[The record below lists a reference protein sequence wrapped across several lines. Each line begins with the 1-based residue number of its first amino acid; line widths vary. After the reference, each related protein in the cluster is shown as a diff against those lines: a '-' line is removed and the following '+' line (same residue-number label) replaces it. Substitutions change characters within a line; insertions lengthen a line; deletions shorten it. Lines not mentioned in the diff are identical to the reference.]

1 MISAALSCKQLVAR
15 QSFSALTEHYGKLRH
30 NISDSREQRELAR
43 QGQITERL
51 GRAIGHLGSENTTI
65 RLGGIYEID
74 RIARESEWDRRAIVN
89 VLAAYVREHSP
100 WPPGETAIYSA
111 DRRISDVPPLRVR
124 VVDVQRH

>member
-1 MISAALSCKQLVAR
+1 
-15 QSFSALTEHYGKLRH
+15 
-30 NISDSREQRELAR
+30 
-43 QGQITERL
+43 
-51 GRAIGHLGSENTTI
+51 
-65 RLGGIYEID
+65 LGGIYEID